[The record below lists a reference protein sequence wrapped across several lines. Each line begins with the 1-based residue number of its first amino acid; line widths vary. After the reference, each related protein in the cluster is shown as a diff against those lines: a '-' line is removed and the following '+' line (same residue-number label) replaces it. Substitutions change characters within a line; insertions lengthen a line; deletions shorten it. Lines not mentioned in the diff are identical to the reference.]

1 VPIFFPFYFVSTVV
15 LQIED
20 SSSHVSGVPVR
31 YLLEYILEQLYG
43 GDGPMFWS
51 AVISNILQ
59 RSFLPVFQMIE
70 QSHQKSKTDREMN
83 IYIYIYRLPQLSY
96 FLH

>member
-1 VPIFFPFYFVSTVV
+1 V

-51 AVISNILQ
+51 AVVLQYLAKIISA
-59 RSFLPVFQMIE
+59 SLPN
-70 QSHQKSKTDREMN
+70 D
-83 IYIYIYRLPQLSY
+83 
-96 FLH
+96 